1 MRGGKDRLHM
11 KFIQMSADVSSVLLK
26 IVWIVV
32 GLTTIYAGIKN
43 LLDKDNPS
51 RIGTAIFWCAFGIV
65 CALGDWLPA
74 KVSGALVIIMCLPP
88 IFKRVKVGKTN
99 VPAVEYTKKQFG
111 KIGMKIFIPAFTVA
125 VCSLLFALFTN
136 ISSYI
141 GITVGVI
148 IAIIVLMCYSK
159 DNKPKVFM
167 EDSERFLSMMGP
179 LCMLPQLLACLGG
192 IFTAAGVGEV
202 VASLVGKVVPQ
213 GNMTVGI
220 IVFAIG
226 MVLFTMI
233 MGNAFAAITVM
244 TVGIGGPFVLAYGA
258 NPVVVGMIALT
269 CGYCGTLCT
278 PMAANFN
285 IVPVAILNMKNRWGV
300 IKNQVVVAMIM
311 LVIQICYML
320 ILK

>member
-1 MRGGKDRLHM
+1 M
-11 KFIQMSADVSSVLLK
+11 KFIQMSAGVSSVLLK

-32 GLTTIYAGIKN
+32 GLITFYAGIKN
-43 LLDKDNPS
+43 LLDKENPS

-65 CALGDWLPA
+65 CALGDWLPS

-99 VPAVEYTKKQFG
+99 APAVEYTKKQFG

-148 IAIIVLMCYSK
+148 IAIIILMCYSK

-167 EDSERFLSMMGP
+167 EDSERFLSIMGP

-300 IKNQVVVAMIM
+300 IKNQVVVAIIM